1 MSTWARAPRQSF
13 PTSNKVQTP
22 PRKTKPQPRKTYIAN
37 PKNKLDVA
45 VGDVVNKLPVN
56 VNINVEVVADTWKD
70 QSGKYWIGDQ
80 EPKLCFCRILRS
92 QTVMVRVGGG
102 WQELSKFIKD
112 HFADMFRIIPS
123 ESPPKFGSPRFG
135 SREEK
140 WISSVTLLEAPELI
154 TTPPPRTPEPR
165 GPFLPSF
172 TISTPGAHSPRSVMS
187 TPSSGSPLAPLQ
199 FMRRADP
206 DALIRPVTPSQ
217 PHRPRTS
224 IPNTPA
230 RHNLWR
236 P

>member
-1 MSTWARAPRQSF
+1 VGSTGL
-13 PTSNKVQTP
+13 V
-22 PRKTKPQPRKTYIAN
+22 TKNQNCAFVAYCVRR
-37 PKNKLDVA
+37 LLWCVSVA
-45 VGDVVNKLPVN
+45 VGKSY
-56 VNINVEVVADTWKD
+56 
-70 QSGKYWIGDQ
+70 QSKHARARAGCLANMIH
-80 EPKLCFCRILRS
+80 R
-92 QTVMVRVGGG
+92 
-102 WQELSKFIKD
+102 FIKG
-112 HFADMFRIIPS
+112 HFADMFRIIPP

-140 WISSVTLLEAPELI
+140 WISSATLLEAPELVAS
-154 TTPPPRTPEPR
+154 PPPRTPEPR

-172 TISTPGAHSPRSVMS
+172 TISTPGAHSPRSVLS

-206 DALIRPVTPSQ
+206 DALRPVTPSK

-224 IPNTPA
+224 IPSTPA